1 MGRLEELKLKNIC
14 QKEGRMKEY
23 EYYRICKE
31 SIKRNIDMYQ
41 KYVEDPT
48 KINEISRWKQALEET
63 KLKLKFVRPNKKE
76 DIAYR
81 QNQLNDNKFVNEL
94 QSVVPSDLDLR
105 FHGTPIYFAEQIIRN
120 GEITS
125 TADRYDGYMKSTD
138 MNGEISASTIKT
150 LPRTLDFFSDM
161 EAHQRSMPAGCIFVL
176 LPKDKDDA
184 TFGIDLLHSVNFKK
198 NPEQLFGIFTTPEN
212 IERVKEW
219 MNESGLDS
227 NLVNTFEGFL
237 DVVKGNKYLFDIED
251 VKDMAM
257 EEGKHARRAGNIV
270 KLYSKLK
277 ETIRSIKGKI
287 LNKEGE
293 KDGTS
298 RD

>member
-138 MNGEISASTIKT
+138 MKGEISASTIKT